1 MVTKPPFSSFNF
13 FETLFNRTEENNIL
27 LLDKQG
33 QIVAVNKAFSVS
45 FGYSKKEL
53 TGKNFAML
61 FTAEDQK
68 NGKPKKEIAKV
79 LKTGQAAD
87 NNYLVKKNQTIVWV
101 SGEAVLV
108 NNETGENCILKI
120 IQDINREKNI
130 EKTALE
136 FSNFNE
142 NILAAIEDVVIVLDD
157 KMKILKRNHAF
168 NYLFKV
174 SSTGKRVKNFKE
186 LIKPFD
192 PYGIL
197 INQIRNTIKN
207 KKRSPIQTVEI
218 ETATGEKRFFDFKCS
233 PLVQADESHNLL
245 LVIHDI
251 TAHKQIEKEREDV
264 IGFVS
269 HELRNPLANLML
281 CNEIIS
287 ECLKENNQKE
297 AEDIL
302 HRSKNN
308 IARLN
313 KMIAELYDATRVN
326 SGILKLEMKPFNF
339 QQMIEE
345 AIETVQ
351 SLQPAYSILLKGE
364 SNFEVTGDRYRLI
377 QVITNFLGNG
387 IKYSDGNKNVVLDI
401 EHDKKRVTVSVKDE
415 GLGISAEN
423 LEHVF
428 ERFFRAEK
436 TRNVEGIG
444 LGLYLCKQ
452 IVKAHHGTIW
462 AESKEGKGS
471 VFYFSI
477 PR

>member
-1 MVTKPPFSSFNF
+1 MLTKPPFSSFNF
-13 FETLFNRTEENNIL
+13 FETLFNRTKENNIL
-27 LLDKQG
+27 LVDEKGL
-33 QIVAVNKAFSVS
+33 IITVNKAFSVF

-61 FTAEDQK
+61 FTEEDQK
-68 NGKPKKEIAKV
+68 NGKPKKEISKV
-79 LKTGQAAD
+79 LETGQASD
-87 NNYLVKKNQTIVWV
+87 NNYMVKKNKTIVWV

-108 NNETGENCILKI
+108 KNEAGENCILKI
-120 IQDINREKNI
+120 IQDINREKKI

-142 NILAAIEDVVIVLDD
+142 NILAAIEDVVMLLDN
-157 KMKILKRNHAF
+157 KMNILKKNHAF
-168 NYLFKV
+168 NYLFND
-174 SSTGKRVKNFKE
+174 TPKRKHIKNYKE

-192 PYGIL
+192 PYGLL
-197 INQIRNTIKN
+197 INQIKNTLKN
-207 KKRSPIQTVEI
+207 KKISPIQTVEI
-218 ETATGEKRFFDFKCS
+218 KTSKGEKRFFDFKCS
-233 PLVQADESHNLL
+233 PLSQVNEGNNLL
-245 LVIHDI
+245 VVIHDI
-251 TAHKQIEKEREDV
+251 TVHKQIEKEREDV

-281 CNEIIS
+281 CNEIIN
-287 ECLKENNQKE
+287 ECLKENNKKE
-297 AEDIL
+297 AEEIL
-302 HRSKNN
+302 QRSKNN
-308 IARLN
+308 IGRLN
-313 KMIAELYDATRVN
+313 KMVAELYDATRVN
-326 SGILKLEMKPFNF
+326 SGILTLEMKPFNF
-339 QQMIEE
+339 QQMVEE

-351 SLQPAYSILLKGE
+351 SLQPAYNIILKGE

-387 IKYSDGNKNVVLDI
+387 IKYSDGNKNVFLNI
-401 EHDKKRVTVSVKDE
+401 EHDKKQVTVSVKDE

-423 LEHVF
+423 LEHIF

-452 IVKAHHGTIW
+452 IIKAHHGTIW